1 MILLVI
7 LTHFILGNVCPFL
20 VRKTSEA
27 FDEYHYKKDW
37 LNNGIIHHFDY
48 QRTTRSVAFWAILS
62 LVYVCVYAFVIYVS
76 LNIL

>member
-1 MILLVI
+1 MILIVI

-27 FDEYHYKKDW
+27 IDEYQYNKNW
-37 LNNGIIHHFDY
+37 LNNGVIHHHHY
-48 QRTTRSVAFWAILS
+48 HTTKRSVAFWFTLS
-62 LVYVCVYAFVIYVS
+62 LIYICVYGFIIYVS